1 MVLKII
7 VSITNLEAIL
17 IRIIGLFCYSD
28 CSTPKVDRSQ
38 SLFYFVPHMNLTAK
52 QAQLP
57 PM

>member
-52 QAQLP
+52 QS
-57 PM
+57 